1 MNCTRTYPA
10 VYLFVC
16 LLFSVDNEDDKP
28 LNDRPL
34 DNNPPTEQNHLQ
46 SGFLVKTILQR
57 TRGLP
62 SSMTLMQYR
71 PSSLQGFTEIDSSD
85 LHTAYRLPIQRLSN
99 TQLQLL
105 LQKYEAQSSV
115 QLTRTEMIEKLKLLI
130 SQKDK
135 MLRPRLLTNVNVLN
149 NPNAEMTLP
158 NEPVVNLNELERTT
172 LGPTISTS
180 PPTDFNVEPEIQSL
194 PILVDNDDRSSVHEI
209 RRSHKRL
216 PDDSSILT
224 SVDNDKQDV
233 ENMRKKNNQ
242 LHSSYFEA
250 LSMDLE
256 RLKLKYDS
264 MRLQLYKSLRRI
276 NERNVIN
283 ASPTFVVP
291 EKEDSNHSGAVDE
304 KSAEFGEK
312 TTTINSETT
321 QNTQGPIGGAKIEEE
336 ILANRKRLLT
346 TTIEQPIEEEVTPSS
361 ISNESKED
369 SEESQTPNIS
379 AFFNSADSETAPKTE
394 ESTISESNE
403 PSTESTTPTI
413 DGREI
418 VDNES
423 EHQPDGPTTTVGPID
438 FESTGTRRIHTAN
451 LNNIEGQLVE
461 NVTSER
467 QEESSTIITNR
478 NVIPPLSVV
487 EAMTNIESEIMNPT
501 LWKQQATEAGME
513 RKLKVMLTRVN
524 ETITPD
530 ELINQLKEEAQTID
544 AQTSDSL
551 PVNVEDK
558 LTVVTPKPRPQV
570 CDNVSCN
577 FETGNFCRWKTSIDE
592 LNPTNRRNLHGNR
605 KRRSTEYTLRSFQI
619 WSGRHQNDNFGIAR
633 SNFFS
638 LNNTKF
644 ASSYL
649 RPFERSTLSVD
660 LTNLNARSKIVQ
672 FHVWESVRNMQL
684 RFCCGS
690 TNDCVYETNLGV
702 LKGTRRWLKQTSSCP
717 SGTKRLIFE
726 CVNHGKYQGACG
738 IDNIK
743 LLNDDCSP
751 SSYHSTALLDS
762 DRLM

>member
-1 MNCTRTYPA
+1 MNCNRTYSA
-10 VYLFVC
+10 VYLF
-16 LLFSVDNEDDKP
+16 SMDNDDDKP
-28 LNDRPL
+28 L
-34 DNNPPTEQNHLQ
+34 DNTTPEQNHLQ

-105 LQKYEAQSSV
+105 LQKYEAQPPV
-115 QLTRTEMIEKLKLLI
+115 QLTRTEMIEKLKSLI

-172 LGPTISTS
+172 LGSITLTS
-180 PPTDFNVEPEIQSL
+180 PRTDSNEEPEIRSL
-194 PILVDNDDRSSVHEI
+194 PILVDNEDQSSAIKQISQHEI

-216 PDDSSILT
+216 PDNSSILT
-224 SVDNDKQDV
+224 STGNDKQDV
-233 ENMRKKNNQ
+233 EDMRKKNNQ
-242 LHSSYFEA
+242 LHSSYFES

-264 MRLQLYKSLRRI
+264 MRLQLYRSLRRI
-276 NERNVIN
+276 NERNVQRQSNNVIN
-283 ASPTFVVP
+283 ASPTFIVS
-291 EKEDSNHSGAVDE
+291 EKEDINHSEAVGD
-304 KSAEFGEK
+304 KSAEFEEK
-312 TTTINSETT
+312 TTTIKYETT
-321 QNTQGPIGGAKIEEE
+321 ENAQEPIGGAKIEEE
-336 ILANRKRLLT
+336 ILANRKALL
-346 TTIEQPIEEEVTPSS
+346 TTIEQPIEEVTPSP

-369 SEESQTPNIS
+369 SQEDQSPDVN
-379 AFFNSADSETAPKTE
+379 AFFNSANFETTTKNE
-394 ESTISESNE
+394 EPNIPESNE
-403 PSTESTTPTI
+403 TSTESTAPTI

-418 VDNES
+418 VDNEPETQS
-423 EHQPDGPTTTVGPID
+423 DGPITTNDPSD
-438 FESTGTRRIHTAN
+438 HKSSGTLRIHTVN
-451 LNNIEGQLVE
+451 LNNIEGHSVE
-461 NVTSER
+461 NVSSEQ
-467 QEESSTIITNR
+467 QEESSTVKIITNQ
-478 NVIPPLSVV
+478 NVIPPLNVV

-524 ETITPD
+524 ETINPD
-530 ELINQLKEEAQTID
+530 ELINQLKDEAVEKTID
-544 AQTSDSL
+544 AQTSDLL

-570 CDNVSCN
+570 CDPVSCN
-577 FETGNFCRWKTSIDE
+577 FEKGNFCRWKTSIDE

-605 KRRSTEYTLRSFQI
+605 KRRATEYVLRSFHI

-660 LTNLNARSKIVQ
+660 LTNLNDRSTIVQ
-672 FHVWESVRNMQL
+672 FHVWESVRNMQA
-684 RFCCGS
+684 
-690 TNDCVYETNLGV
+690 
-702 LKGTRRWLKQTSSCP
+702 
-717 SGTKRLIFE
+717 RLIFE

-738 IDNIK
+738 IDEIK
-743 LLNDDCSP
+743 LLNNDCSP
-751 SSYHSTALLDS
+751 PLLDS